1 MGKYDDIIYLEHPTS
16 LKHPRMSQVDR
27 AAQFSP
33 FAALTG
39 HEEAIEETARRTTEK
54 IELSEEDKARLD
66 RNYQWFKQN
75 IASHPVVS
83 VTYFVPDEHKQGG
96 RYLQMTGELKKVD
109 EYKRTLIFMN
119 GTTISLEDVLELE

>member
-1 MGKYDDIIYLEHPTS
+1 MGKYDDIIHLEHPTS

-54 IELSEEDKARLD
+54 IELSDEDKARLD